1 MFKMLQ
7 PSSSS
12 SSSSTTTNG
21 HSATPVVSVAGGGEC
36 PAGKKGRKVNPGG
49 PVGPKDQLDY
59 MVRVL
64 GLTAVYQEFP
74 KKQPASS
81 DASPPTAGDNDGD
94 GAAED
99 NAEAKEDDEVFTLLS
114 ISTEPPQVN
123 IHILENRCPQ
133 TLFSSLKC
141 RMSDGTDWVIL
152 GVYPQFSVI
161 SRRI

>member
-7 PSSSS
+7 PSSLSS
-12 SSSSTTTNG
+12 LSSTTTNG

-36 PAGKKGRKVNPGG
+36 AASEKGRKVTPGG

-74 KKQPASS
+74 KRPRSGASS
-81 DASPPTAGDNDGD
+81 SDDAEEAAG
-94 GAAED
+94 AR
-99 NAEAKEDDEVFTLLS
+99 EDDEVFTLLS

-123 IHILENRCPQ
+123 YCDVMAFVTKTGGDRPSI
-133 TLFSSLKC
+133 F
-141 RMSDGTDWVIL
+141 
-152 GVYPQFSVI
+152 
-161 SRRI
+161 

>member
-1 MFKMLQ
+1 MFQ
-7 PSSSS
+7 PSS
-12 SSSSTTTNG
+12 NG
-21 HSATPVVSVAGGGEC
+21 HSASPVVAVSVDNGGDKEERQNG
-36 PAGKKGRKVNPGG
+36 PKVTPGG

-59 MVRVL
+59 MVKVL